1 VRGGAPDAGGEG
13 FDMSAPLTPSEKRTI
28 TRRANKAKREAIAAA
43 ILAEQDAR
51 ATASADPNFEAKI
64 LELIAIMWTARTDA
78 YAAATSTQGHRR
90 ELAREPVVSLAAWRA
105 SVLPPS
111 A

>member
-1 VRGGAPDAGGEG
+1 
-13 FDMSAPLTPSEKRTI
+13 MSAPLTPSEKRTI